1 MTTFEKLKKIISEQL
16 YVDESKITMDSDIVE
31 DFEADS
37 IEMVDIVMDIEDEFG
52 VEIPVTL
59 WKPCIVSVMLS
70 NTSTQ
75 ISNIPN
81 IHCPR

>member
-37 IEMVDIVMDIEDEFG
+37 IEMVDIVMDIEDEFD
-52 VEIPVTL
+52 VEIPDDAMETMHRIGDVVEYIDAN
-59 WKPCIVSVMLS
+59 K
-70 NTSTQ
+70 
-75 ISNIPN
+75 
-81 IHCPR
+81 

>member
-1 MTTFEKLKKIISEQL
+1 MTPFEKLKKIISEQL

-52 VEIPVTL
+52 VEIPDDAMETMHRIGDVVEYIDAN
-59 WKPCIVSVMLS
+59 K
-70 NTSTQ
+70 
-75 ISNIPN
+75 
-81 IHCPR
+81 

>member
-1 MTTFEKLKKIISEQL
+1 M

-52 VEIPVTL
+52 VEIPDDAMETMHRIGDVVEYIDAN
-59 WKPCIVSVMLS
+59 K
-70 NTSTQ
+70 
-75 ISNIPN
+75 
-81 IHCPR
+81 

>member
-1 MTTFEKLKKIISEQL
+1 MTTFEKLKKIISERL

-52 VEIPVTL
+52 VEIPDDAMETMHRIGDVVEYIDAN
-59 WKPCIVSVMLS
+59 K
-70 NTSTQ
+70 
-75 ISNIPN
+75 
-81 IHCPR
+81 

>member
-37 IEMVDIVMDIEDEFG
+37 IEIVDIVMDIEDEFG
-52 VEIPVTL
+52 VEIPDDAMETMHRIGDVVEYIDAN
-59 WKPCIVSVMLS
+59 K
-70 NTSTQ
+70 
-75 ISNIPN
+75 
-81 IHCPR
+81 

>member
-52 VEIPVTL
+52 VEIPDDAMET
-59 WKPCIVSVMLS
+59 MHR
-70 NTSTQ
+70 
-75 ISNIPN
+75 ISDVVEYIDANK
-81 IHCPR
+81 

>member
-52 VEIPVTL
+52 VEVPDDAMETMHRIGDVVEYIDAN
-59 WKPCIVSVMLS
+59 K
-70 NTSTQ
+70 
-75 ISNIPN
+75 
-81 IHCPR
+81 